1 MTLQLPPTSTVKK
14 RTSFRRRLVKFHQL
28 QVHYQPEVVPLLTQL
43 PLSDPTAS
51 PDTNSIYDIPLL
63 LPSLLPPDVRCKC
76 SKQLTS
82 MEKELRIG
90 QCCDSLSQLRTKL
103 TAQARLLK
111 HKYVNIRHQ
120 GPNTRLRDL
129 LNRIKKKVDIVADK
143 YSHARKMLQALNLSN
158 SSEWRSEFLEL
169 RPQDIC
175 CMAEAELPNA
185 PT

>member
-1 MTLQLPPTSTVKK
+1 
-14 RTSFRRRLVKFHQL
+14 
-28 QVHYQPEVVPLLTQL
+28 
-43 PLSDPTAS
+43 
-51 PDTNSIYDIPLL
+51 
-63 LPSLLPPDVRCKC
+63 
-76 SKQLTS
+76 

-111 HKYVNIRHQ
+111 HKYVNVRHQ
-120 GPNTRLRDL
+120 GPNTRSRDL
-129 LNRIKKKVDIVADK
+129 LNRIKKKVDVVADK
-143 YSHARKMLQALNLSN
+143 YSHARKMLQALDLSD

-169 RPQDIC
+169 RPQDIR